1 MEARS
6 RTNTEQLMCD
16 EKTEEGEGLP
26 CITSDR
32 ARRRCYTTTPLCSH
46 KVVKFL
52 DTRVYT
58 LVDVMY

>member
-1 MEARS
+1 
-6 RTNTEQLMCD
+6 MCD

-46 KVVKFL
+46 KVVNYL
-52 DTRVYT
+52 DTQVYS
-58 LVDVMY
+58 LVAVMY